1 MKTLVIAALAGTFF
15 AAAPIVTV
23 QAAPIPA
30 KCLFFPLLQADCRDP
45 IADALG
51 GAADATADAAA
62 DVASASDKDWMGLP
76 HPWFWVGCKS
86 TGGTGPMF
94 TCD

>member
-1 MKTLVIAALAGTFF
+1 MMKTLVVAALAGTFF

-30 KCLFFPLLQADCRDP
+30 KCLFFPLLQADCRDA

-51 GAADATADAAA
+51 SAADATAD
-62 DVASASDKDWMGLP
+62 VASAPSKDWMGLP
-76 HPWFWVGCKS
+76 HPWFWLGCES
-86 TGGTGPMF
+86 TGGTNPMF